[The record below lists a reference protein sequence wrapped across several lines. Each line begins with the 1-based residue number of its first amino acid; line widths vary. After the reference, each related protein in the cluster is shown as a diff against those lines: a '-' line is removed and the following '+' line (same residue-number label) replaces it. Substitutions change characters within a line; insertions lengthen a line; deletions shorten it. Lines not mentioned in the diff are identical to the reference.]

1 MHIRAREDPKNA
13 EVRKERAERERGFQG
28 RREGREGGRVDFTYF
43 C

>member
-13 EVRKERAERERGFQG
+13 EVRKERAEKRERIP
-28 RREGREGGRVDFTYF
+28 RKEGGKGGRVDFTYF